1 MKGTIINMLLLKA
14 LCWFHRMIN
23 EGQKVSVKNKQ
34 RALKAIN
41 ILQIANEL
49 SKFHTCYETCTVFLF
64 FSIFFFS
71 MNNLPAVLFLFLLF
85 HNDIKELQS
94 RLFIKYYCRCTM
106 EVPGCFKATDKSLF
120 KVSTWFCS
128 VLEESFSNSFS
139 DFENASKASLYFL
152 SAERQTPTR
161 YCPCSIK

>member
-1 MKGTIINMLLLKA
+1 
-14 LCWFHRMIN
+14 MIN
-23 EGQKVSVKNKQ
+23 EGYKVSVKNKQ

-41 ILQIANEL
+41 ILQTANEL
-49 SKFHTCYETCTVFLF
+49 SNFTIVMRHGISLF
-64 FSIFFFS
+64 FDNFFS
-71 MNNLPAVLFLFLLF
+71 MNNLPAVLFPFLLF

-106 EVPGCFKATDKSLF
+106 EVPGWFKATDKSLF